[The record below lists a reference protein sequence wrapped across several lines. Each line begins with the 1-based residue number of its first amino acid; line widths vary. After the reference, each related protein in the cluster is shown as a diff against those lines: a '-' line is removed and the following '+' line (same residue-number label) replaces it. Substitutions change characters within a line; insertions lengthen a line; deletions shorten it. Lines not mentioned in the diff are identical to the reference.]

1 MKLAVLLA
9 TSATLAAT
17 ASLAQTPTVEA
28 QLTPFAD
35 AMGME
40 RGAVQRALDT
50 VNVVEYTVNGTVAG
64 AKVTGMK
71 IGIDYVIP
79 AIRTDVGTGA
89 ARKVE
94 VASGA
99 LAWDESVPGVYS
111 GPAAT
116 NAAERLRMLC
126 LLPHGVILAALVQP
140 QTVKF
145 GTEGAFKTITSACPV
160 GGEMKTT
167 MNADLRPA
175 KIELVQ
181 NGQTYTAEFT
191 NYRHDEQGFEVFFPG
206 RIRQSQAGKLTM
218 DLTVTQGLPNPY
230 MLFPVPSQVR
240 PVASR

>member
-99 LAWDESVPGVYS
+99 LAWNENPPGVYA
-111 GPAAT
+111 GPAPAG
-116 NAAERLRMLC
+116 AAADRIRLTC
-126 LLPHGVILAALVQP
+126 LTPHGVILAALVQP

-175 KIELVQ
+175 KVVLTQ

-206 RIRQSQAGKLTM
+206 RLKITNGAQVM
-218 DLTVTQGLPNPY
+218 DLTNTQGLPNPY
-230 MLFPVPSQVR
+230 MLFPVPSQVQAAPR
-240 PVASR
+240 